1 MAAVKKITKQNGYGE
16 KQTVRVITV
25 DKERRRVE
33 CAMRDGAM
41 IWAAIWETDTVFR
54 WPEVGEIWT
63 VRQDTGIWR
72 LDKIVQSE
80 LAEAESNATPK
91 TLRELA
97 EGDARII
104 GDKVHVNNLSGKD
117 IQSTNVSTENVTAKS
132 VTTEEIAAPGLIY
145 DFGLVSSLP
154 TGTVTSGSMCTYKAD
169 STNGI
174 YWRLIYDESGE
185 FPWKYIGGPPLYK
198 EIATQQGT
206 TSSSYAELATKG
218 PELTIPAL
226 KGDYYCH
233 FGVDLWN
240 TTANCH
246 ARMGIGI
253 NGSSPSME
261 IDTNQNTGGGFGTA
275 VCARLVKLPS
285 VPASTV
291 FLAKYMQ
298 ISGGEATFVNR
309 WISITPVRVG

>member
-1 MAAVKKITKQNGYGE
+1 MAAVKKTTKQNGYGE

-25 DKERRRVE
+25 DKGRRRVE

-80 LAEAESNATPK
+80 LAEAESDSTPK
-91 TLRELA
+91 TLGELP
-97 EGDARII
+97 EGETRII
-104 GDKVHVNNLSGKD
+104 GEKVHINDLSGED
-117 IQSTNVSTENVTAKS
+117 ITSKS
-132 VTTEEIAAPGLIY
+132 VTTKNVTAETITGGSIAVPGFTYNFGMVLSLPIGTITQGSMCIYKADATNGVYWNLIY
-145 DFGLVSSLP
+145 DGL
-154 TGTVTSGSMCTYKAD
+154 
-169 STNGI
+169 
-174 YWRLIYDESGE
+174 GE
-185 FPWKYIGGPPLYK
+185 FPWKKIGGPPLYK
-198 EIATQQGT
+198 EVAIQQGT
-206 TSSSYAELATKG
+206 TSASYTELATKG

-246 ARMGIGI
+246 ARMGISM
-253 NGSSPSME
+253 NGTAPSME
-261 IDTNQNTGGGFGTA
+261 IDTNQSTGGGFGTSFS
-275 VCARLVKLPS
+275 ARLVKLS
-285 VPASTV
+285 NVSASTV

-298 ISGGEATFVNR
+298 ISGGEASFVNR
-309 WISITPVRVG
+309 WISIDPIRVG